1 MYTYIEY
8 KRREFKTDVGRNQA
22 HDQTFTGSLGRGGSR
37 CEMLIKDKEPASLR
51 TLHFRGGKSGRER
64 LKSGSENFKEN
75 IQQ

>member
-37 CEMLIKDKEPASLR
+37 CEMLIKDNGNSWDIL
-51 TLHFRGGKSGRER
+51 G
-64 LKSGSENFKEN
+64 LKPSHTP
-75 IQQ
+75 